1 MLFLIKCMQPTRYA
15 LPQEILL
22 READGANDRFKALLL
37 REINKVNYQA
47 APGHFNFNNKQEM
60 VRILLCLQLV
70 EIYNYPLQQIR
81 IEVLVPKTHPRQ
93 RADVVV
99 YTDEARTKPFLVF
112 ECLKPG
118 ASFAELNRSILRVI
132 HQAKILSAEYAIV
145 TSGTVR
151 KVVKV
156 AACRGAVIPRSAW
169 QEDWPMASA

>member
-1 MLFLIKCMQPTRYA
+1 MRPTRYA
-15 LPQEILL
+15 LPEEILL
-22 READGANDRFKALLL
+22 REAGTADDRFRALLL

-47 APGHFNFNNKQEM
+47 APGSFNFNNKREM

-70 EIYNYPLQQIR
+70 EVYNYPLQQIR

-99 YTDEARTKPFLVF
+99 YMNEARTQPFLVF

-118 ASFAELNRSILRVI
+118 ASFAELNRSVLRVI
-132 HQAKILSAEYAIV
+132 HQAKILGAEYAIV
-145 TSGTVR
+145 TSGSVR

-156 AACRGAVIPRSAW
+156 ADCRGAVIPRSAW
-169 QEDWPMASA
+169 QEDWPAATA

>member
-1 MLFLIKCMQPTRYA
+1 MRPTRYA
-15 LPQEILL
+15 LPPEILV
-22 READGANDRFKALLL
+22 REAGKAVGPLQDLLL

-47 APGHFNFNNKQEM
+47 GTSGFNFNNKQEI

-70 EIYNYPLQQIR
+70 EVYNYSLQQIR

-99 YTDEARTKPFLVF
+99 YTDDARAKAFLVF

-118 ASFAELNRSILRVI
+118 ASFNALNRSLWRVI
-132 HQAKILSAEYAIV
+132 NQAKLLGARYAVV

-151 KVVKV
+151 KVVAV
-156 AACRGAVIPRSAW
+156 AECRGAVIPRTAW
-169 QEDWPMASA
+169 QEDWPAKPF

>member
-1 MLFLIKCMQPTRYA
+1 MRPTRYA
-15 LPQEILL
+15 LPPEILV
-22 READGANDRFKALLL
+22 REASKAEGSVQALLL

-47 APGHFNFNNKQEM
+47 GTSGFNFSNKQEL

-70 EIYNYPLQQIR
+70 ETYNYSLQQIR

-99 YTDEARTKPFLVF
+99 YADDARVKPVMVF

-118 ASFAELNRSILRVI
+118 ASFDALNRSLWRVI
-132 HQAKILSAEYAIV
+132 HQAKLLGAAYAIV

-151 KVVKV
+151 KVVAV
-156 AACRGAVIPRSAW
+156 AECRGAVIPRSAW
-169 QEDWPMASA
+169 QEDWPARPF